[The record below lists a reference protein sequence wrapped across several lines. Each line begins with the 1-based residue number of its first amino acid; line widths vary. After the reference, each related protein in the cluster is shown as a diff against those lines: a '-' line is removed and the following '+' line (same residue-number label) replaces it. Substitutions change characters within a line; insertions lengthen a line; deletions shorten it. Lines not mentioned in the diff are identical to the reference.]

1 MGTSSTD
8 CSPELLSCR
17 CHQQGIT
24 LHVCTEELGS
34 VVAMLAQAK
43 KVLLDNNF
51 GKFVGTG
58 LAQIINVLQGEE
70 VGQVRNT

>member
-1 MGTSSTD
+1 
-8 CSPELLSCR
+8 
-17 CHQQGIT
+17 
-24 LHVCTEELGS
+24 
-34 VVAMLAQAK
+34 MLAQAK